1 MTSKV
6 CKFSFQAEDVAEN
19 LNSNDDMIEVVDEI
33 SREDYNHIIKIH
45 RSCQK
50 CNIKFQLSKKM
61 SKEHPNPFKINCK
74 TSYVESVQ
82 NNNLSED
89 NKQLRNKQKPEKS
102 INPLNG
108 TNNNK
113 SMVNMNKNNIEHSR
127 ILIKCC
133 MKMIDQYITT
143 WSCILNLLLLLFAEY
158 KYLFYLLVIRCCR
171 HIVEN

>member
-1 MTSKV
+1 MASKV
-6 CKFSFQAEDVAEN
+6 CRLSVQAEDVAKKI
-19 LNSNDDMIEVVDEI
+19 NSNDDTIGVVNEI
-33 SREDYNHIIKIH
+33 SREDNNNIIKIH

-50 CNIKFQLSKKM
+50 CNIKFQLSKVM
-61 SKEHPNPFKINCK
+61 LKEHHNPLNNFCK
-74 TSYVESVQ
+74 TCYVELVQ

-127 ILIKCC
+127 ILIKSC
-133 MKMIDQYITT
+133 MKMIDQYIST
-143 WSCILNLLLLLFAEY
+143 WYVFYIHCCC
-158 KYLFYLLVIRCCR
+158 YLLNIN
-171 HIVEN
+171 IYFIFW